1 MPQFKI
7 PVEKLP
13 PPNVDGNHVFRF
25 RIVSDDRNSTS
36 EYSSLYVVQSKGQI
50 YPLQTQAS
58 ASVFGDVINIS
69 WETPSIYNS
78 SSSATL
84 YKNGQSLSGLSASV
98 LHNHGT
104 DWKVHDADIFVN
116 WYVSGSYA
124 GYIYYGRSKD
134 NSLSIIKKAG
144 ATKVKIIGQVAN
156 YPPTRN
162 DIFKIFETAE
172 LTL

>member
-1 MPQFKI
+1 MPQFRI

-13 PPNVDGNHVFRF
+13 PPNIDGNHVFRF

-50 YPLQTQAS
+50 YPLESVAS
-58 ASVFGDVINIS
+58 ASVSGNLINLT
-69 WETPSIYNS
+69 WDTPSIYNL
-78 SSSATL
+78 SSSASL
-84 YKNGQSLSGLSASV
+84 FKNGQTLTGLSASV

-116 WYVSGSYA
+116 WFISGSYA
-124 GYIYYGRSKD
+124 GYVYYGRSKD
-134 NSLSIIKKAG
+134 NSLNIIKKDG
-144 ATKVKIIGQVAN
+144 ATKARVIGQIAN

-162 DIFKIFETAE
+162 DIFKIFETSE